1 MRKMIYMKHAGYD
14 ILIQIKTAAEEA
26 FREQVPGGISVLY
39 EFV

>member
-1 MRKMIYMKHAGYD
+1 MIYMKHACYD

-26 FREQVPGGISVLY
+26 FRAQIPGGISLLY

>member
-1 MRKMIYMKHAGYD
+1 MIYMKHAGYD
-14 ILIQIKTAAEEA
+14 ILVKIKTAAEET